1 MGLTLGITGY
11 SHLDDYFSN
20 LHQPFGMGRLNFK
33 YLFRRDDP
41 EVKSLIDEI
50 EKLREA
56 FESIE
61 RPTLSIEDHKSK
73 PLPEER
79 SDLSPSPIQ
88 APVTPKAAHVD
99 SPKSPMKPEQQHQ
112 LDPDS
117 EFANLGAGFGKD
129 GKDYSAEEISGWEFD
144 ELEEES

>member
-1 MGLTLGITGY
+1 MTWSY
-11 SHLDDYFSN
+11 SLE
-20 LHQPFGMGRLNFK
+20 LETLNFA

-41 EVKSLIDEI
+41 EVKNLIDEI
-50 EKLREA
+50 EKLRET

-61 RPTLSIEDHKSK
+61 RPTLSVEDHKSK

-88 APVTPKAAHVD
+88 APATPKSANVD
-99 SPKSPMKPEQQHQ
+99 SPKSPMKPEQH
-112 LDPDS
+112 LDPNA
-117 EFANLGAGFGKD
+117 ELANLGVDFGKD
-129 GKDYSAEEISGWEFD
+129 EKDYSGEEISGWEFD